1 MELCANLIVHSELMG
16 MFRKD
21 SVCHANLL
29 ARVAEKKLI
38 IVIHAISKVFFHF
51 I

>member
-1 MELCANLIVHSELMG
+1 MELCANLIVHLELMG
-16 MFRKD
+16 MFSKD
-21 SVCHANLL
+21 SVSHAYYL

-38 IVIHAISKVFFHF
+38 IVIHAILRVKIDF